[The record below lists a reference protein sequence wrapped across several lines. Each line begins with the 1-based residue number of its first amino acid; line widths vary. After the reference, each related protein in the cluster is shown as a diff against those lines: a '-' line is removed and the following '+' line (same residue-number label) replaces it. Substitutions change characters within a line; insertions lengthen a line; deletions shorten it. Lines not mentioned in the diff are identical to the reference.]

1 MENYQIFKQM
11 AQFNKTAF
19 DNSYNTMAMFRE
31 QNEKMATY
39 LLDQATWMP
48 EEGKKAINE
57 WMKSYKKGCEDF
69 KKIIEQ
75 NYQNAEKC
83 FTGFSK

>member
-1 MENYQIFKQM
+1 MEHHQFLKQM
-11 AQFNKTAF
+11 TQFNKTAF
-19 DNSYNTMAMFRE
+19 DSSYNAMCMFRE
-31 QNEKMATY
+31 HNEKMATS

-48 EEGKKAINE
+48 EQGKKAITE

-69 KKIIEQ
+69 KKVVDQ
-75 NYQNAEKC
+75 NYQNLEKY

>member
-1 MENYQIFKQM
+1 V
-11 AQFNKTAF
+11 
-19 DNSYNTMAMFRE
+19 
-31 QNEKMATY
+31 
-39 LLDQATWMP
+39 P
-48 EEGKKAINE
+48 EEGKKAITG

-75 NYQNAEKC
+75 NYNNVEKC

>member
-1 MENYQIFKQM
+1 MEQYQIFNQM
-11 AQFNKTAF
+11 VQFNKTAF
-19 DNSYNTMAMFRE
+19 DNGYNAMTMFRD
-31 QNEKMATY
+31 QNEKMANS

-48 EEGKKAINE
+48 EQGKEAITE

-69 KKIIEQ
+69 KKIVDQ
-75 NYQNAEKC
+75 NYKNIEKY

>member
-1 MENYQIFKQM
+1 MEHYQFLKQM
-11 AQFNKTAF
+11 TQFNKTAF
-19 DNSYNTMAMFRE
+19 DSSYNAMCMFRE
-31 QNEKMATY
+31 HNEKMATS

-48 EEGKKAINE
+48 EQGKKAITE

-69 KKIIEQ
+69 KKVVDQ
-75 NYQNAEKC
+75 NYQNLEKY

>member
-1 MENYQIFKQM
+1 MEQYQIFKEM
-11 AQFNKTAF
+11 VQFNKTAF
-19 DNSYNTMAMFRE
+19 DNGYNAMTMFRE
-31 QNEKMATY
+31 QNEKIATS

-48 EEGKKAINE
+48 EQGKKVITE

-69 KKIIEQ
+69 KKVVDQ
-75 NYQNAEKC
+75 NYQNLEKC

>member
-1 MENYQIFKQM
+1 MEHYQIFKQM

-19 DNSYNTMAMFRE
+19 DNSYNTMTLFRE
-31 QNEKMATY
+31 HNEKMATS

-48 EEGKKAINE
+48 EQGKKAITE

-69 KKIIEQ
+69 KKVVDQ
-75 NYQNAEKC
+75 NYQNLEKY

>member
-1 MENYQIFKQM
+1 MEQFQVFKQM

-19 DNSYNTMAMFRE
+19 DNSYSAMETLRK
-31 QNEKMATY
+31 QNEKMANS

-48 EEGKKAINE
+48 EEGKKVINE
-57 WMKSYKKGCEDF
+57 WMKGYKKGCEDF
-69 KKIIEQ
+69 KKIVDQ
-75 NYQNAEKC
+75 NYKNVEKC

>member
-1 MENYQIFKQM
+1 MEHYQFLKQM
-11 AQFNKTAF
+11 TQFNKTAF
-19 DNSYNTMAMFRE
+19 DSSYNAMCMFRE
-31 QNEKMATY
+31 HNEKMATS

-48 EEGKKAINE
+48 EQGKKAVTE

-69 KKIIEQ
+69 KKIVDQ
-75 NYQNAEKC
+75 NYQNLEKY